1 MSVVHLPA
9 TASSDEIHDV
19 LQRDAALIIDD
30 LASVEQIDAI
40 HAEMAPFIA
49 ATPPGSDD
57 FSGRNT
63 RRTGGLIARAPSSHA
78 LIQHPTI
85 LDVTGKLLHRAQS
98 FQLHLTQVISIGPD
112 SPGQSIHR
120 DQWAFD
126 FFEFPADY
134 DVQCNT
140 IWAMTDFTE
149 ANGAT
154 RLMPG
159 SQGLPTSF
167 EHTADETVP
176 AEMSKGSCLLYTGK
190 VYHGGGANTSEQT
203 RVGLNITYDVAWLR
217 QEENQYLSTPPDVAA
232 TLPDELLRLMGYRTG
247 AYALGYID
255 DVRDPIE
262 AIRGDRRDELR
273 HPPPPD
279 LSVTHGADTTGNGRR
294 RSGGG
299 DQVSGGEGAGEADA
313 PDDDGVVHVE
323 VDLGRDLVVLVADVA
338 A

>member
-9 TASSDEIHDV
+9 AAPVDEIHDV
-19 LQRDAALIIDD
+19 LRRDGALIIDD
-30 LASVEQIDAI
+30 LAEVELIDRVMS
-40 HAEMAPFIA
+40 EMAPWIE

-57 FSGRNT
+57 FSGRST
-63 RRTGGLIARAPSSHA
+63 RRTGALIARSPSSHE

-85 LDVTGKLLHRAQS
+85 LEVTAELLDRAQS
-98 FQLHLTQVISIGPD
+98 YQLHLTQVIAIGPD

-126 FFEFPADY
+126 FFEFPSDY
-134 DVQCNT
+134 HVQCNT

-159 SQGLPTSF
+159 SQDLPNSF
-167 EHTADETVP
+167 EHTIDETVP

-190 VYHGGGANTSEQT
+190 VYHGGGANTSDET
-203 RVGLNITYDVAWLR
+203 RVGLNITYDVGWLR
-217 QEENQYLSTPPDVAA
+217 QEENQYLSVPREIAE
-232 TLPDELLRLMGYRTG
+232 TLPDELLRLMGYRIG

-262 AIRGDRRDELR
+262 ALR
-273 HPPPPD
+273 EP
-279 LSVTHGADTTGNGRR
+279 
-294 RSGGG
+294 SGSMSFGHL
-299 DQVSGGEGAGEADA
+299 A
-313 PDDDGVVHVE
+313 PG
-323 VDLGRDLVVLVADVA
+323 
-338 A
+338 